1 MSDFQ
6 FNSDV
11 ILLAILLILSG
22 LISGSEVALFSL
34 SKTDI
39 KSNSDLNAFKI
50 VDNLLK
56 EPNSF
61 KVDKHEVS
69 IMYAV
74 CGALAA
80 RASVETCP
88 NICKIADKMDPEFQ
102 IILMRDALHREVQF
116 KFQPD
121 FKNWAAKN
129 ATVIL

>member
-6 FNSDV
+6 FNSDI

-56 EPNSF
+56 EPN
-61 KVDKHEVS
+61 KL
-69 IMYAV
+69 
-74 CGALAA
+74 LA
-80 RASVETCP
+80 TILITNNLI
-88 NICKIADKMDPEFQ
+88 NIGIVLLFNQ
-102 IILMRDALHREVQF
+102 IGELLFHSKGYPLI
-116 KFQPD
+116 KF
-121 FKNWAAKN
+121 
-129 ATVIL
+129 LL